1 MPDPRDLAELLAR
14 EAVRDLVARY
24 NANADRGRFGEV
36 LELFAP
42 DAILELPDE
51 VHHGRA
57 EIEAMFRSVQTRV
70 VASVP
75 SGTRPHLR
83 HFTSTLQIDLDDDDH
98 AHSRC
103 YFAVLMPH
111 GLDHWGTY
119 TDEFVRSAGA
129 WRFARRKVAVD
140 GRRDGGSAFDGR

>member
-1 MPDPRDLAELLAR
+1 MPDHPELAELLAR

-24 NANADRGRFGEV
+24 NANADSGRFGEV

-42 DAILELPDE
+42 DAVLELDDE
-51 VHHGRA
+51 VHRGRDA
-57 EIEAMFRSVQTRV
+57 IGAMFQSVQTRV
-70 VASVP
+70 VASAP
-75 SGTRPHLR
+75 SGVKPHLR
-83 HFTSTLQIDLDDDDH
+83 HFTATLQIDVDDDDH

-119 TDEFVRSAGA
+119 TDEFVRSDGT
-129 WRFARRKVAVD
+129 WRFARRRVAVD
-140 GRRDGGSAFDGR
+140 GRRDEGSAFDGR